1 MIFSLWCLVK
11 DALLSDDVKV
21 KEQLENLTKTFEEI
35 QDVESV
41 SSIKSFEE
49 WKVKS
54 HKRDL
59 KEKKET
65 LEKEIALI
73 KKKLVK
79 EGRQF
84 CRAYLLGGDCCGKVK
99 CRRIVMGFPPASPW
113 HVDWPRKVPG
123 LSSTD

>member
-79 EGRQF
+79 EGKKALQSPTFRKNF
-84 CRAYLLGGDCCGKVK
+84 CRELK
-99 CRRIVMGFPPASPW
+99 CRRIVMLWWGFPTA
-113 HVDWPRKVPG
+113 
-123 LSSTD
+123 